1 MGEFKTYETA
11 WCPGCGNFGILQ
23 CLKTALE
30 ELGKDPYE
38 VLMVGGIG
46 QAAKTPQYISANSFC
61 GLHGRSLPAAVAAKI
76 ANEKLT
82 VIVDTGDGDSY
93 GEGGN
98 HFIHNIRR
106 NVDIT
111 HFVHD
116 NQIYGLTKGQASP
129 TSAEGQVTGV
139 QVSGSINTPL
149 NPVLLAITAGAGF
162 VARAFSG
169 DREHLTEIMKQA
181 INYPG
186 YAIVDILQPCV
197 SFNKVNT
204 FAYYKS
210 RVYHLEEDYDPT
222 NKLEA
227 MKRSMEFD
235 DRIPIGVLYHEQKLS
250 FHQKNTVLAGR
261 EPLLDRKRDDSIVK
275 QLINEFV

>member
-1 MGEFKTYETA
+1 
-11 WCPGCGNFGILQ
+11 
-23 CLKTALE
+23 
-30 ELGKDPYE
+30 
-38 VLMVGGIG
+38 
-46 QAAKTPQYISANSFC
+46 
-61 GLHGRSLPAAVAAKI
+61 
-76 ANEKLT
+76 
-82 VIVDTGDGDSY
+82 
-93 GEGGN
+93 
-98 HFIHNIRR
+98 
-106 NVDIT
+106 
-111 HFVHD
+111 
-116 NQIYGLTKGQASP
+116 
-129 TSAEGQVTGV
+129 
-139 QVSGSINTPL
+139 
-149 NPVLLAITAGAGF
+149 
-162 VARAFSG
+162 
-169 DREHLTEIMKQA
+169 MKQA

-235 DRIPIGVLYHEQKLS
+235 DRIPIGVLYQEQKLS

-261 EPLLDRKRDDSIVK
+261 EPLVDRIREDSIVK